1 MEIAT
6 RFRLDGKTA
15 LVTGAGRGIG
25 RAIALALAAA
35 GADVAVA
42 ARTRGD
48 LDSLALEIRSHGRRA
63 LVLAG
68 DVGRAADLESLVP
81 RCTEELGR
89 LDVLV
94 NNAGGAGPND
104 PLRTTPEQF
113 LKALEW
119 NVLPAFALTRLA
131 VPAMRATGG
140 GSVINIT
147 SAAARYAQRSFSSY
161 GTAKAALT
169 QLTRLLAQDFAP
181 HIRVNAIAPGPVVTE
196 ALGKYL
202 TPEVREAMEKR
213 TPLAR
218 LGTVDDIAAAALYLA
233 TPASSWMTG
242 KTLELDGGAE
252 ATVWPL

>member
-89 LDVLV
+89 LDVL
-94 NNAGGAGPND
+94 
-104 PLRTTPEQF
+104 
-113 LKALEW
+113 EW
-119 NVLPAFALTRLA
+119 L
-131 VPAMRATGG
+131 
-140 GSVINIT
+140 
-147 SAAARYAQRSFSSY
+147 
-161 GTAKAALT
+161 
-169 QLTRLLAQDFAP
+169 
-181 HIRVNAIAPGPVVTE
+181 
-196 ALGKYL
+196 
-202 TPEVREAMEKR
+202 
-213 TPLAR
+213 
-218 LGTVDDIAAAALYLA
+218 
-233 TPASSWMTG
+233 
-242 KTLELDGGAE
+242 
-252 ATVWPL
+252 